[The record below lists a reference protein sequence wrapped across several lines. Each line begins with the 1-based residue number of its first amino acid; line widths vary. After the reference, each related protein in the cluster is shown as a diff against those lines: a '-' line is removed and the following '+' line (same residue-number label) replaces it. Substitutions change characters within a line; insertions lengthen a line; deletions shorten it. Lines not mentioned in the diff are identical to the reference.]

1 MEYISACVVLM
12 PSGHCCIVKRP
23 LCSEVLP
30 GVSTVLVLGF
40 RFSLVFCV
48 YPSPSVI
55 EGSGYDGPMPEDVG
69 WCTRGHSP
77 PQSRGLAA
85 WDSICGAL
93 IKCTSE
99 DMSDVVPCWYHMGG
113 ELSAAVVALS
123 PFTLRGSSID
133 ALAGNVVS
141 VKVHRLMKAD
151 CMAVFGGCGCV
162 VFSFDPRASD
172 LEYKIT
178 DLRGVNL
185 FDPLPFT
192 VSVLPG
198 I

>member
-1 MEYISACVVLM
+1 M
-12 PSGHCCIVKRP
+12 
-23 LCSEVLP
+23 
-30 GVSTVLVLGF
+30 
-40 RFSLVFCV
+40 
-48 YPSPSVI
+48 YPSLSTC
-55 EGSGYDGPMPEDVG
+55 EGSRVGETMPEEVG
-69 WCTRGHSP
+69 WCTRGHSLR
-77 PQSRGLAA
+77 QSRGPAA
-85 WDSICGAL
+85 WNFTYGAP